1 VTSGRAAIDGP
12 PTLLGIPF
20 DGASSFLRGAAFA
33 PPRIRQALHS
43 TASNLWT
50 EGGVDLEADGALRDA
65 GDVAL
70 DADLSGDAM
79 RAAIER
85 AITQIGEA
93 GGRPIALGG
102 DHSVTYPVVRALRRR
117 HRRFA
122 LLHIDAHP
130 DLYQEFEGNR
140 WSHASPFARVME
152 EKLTDRLVQIGIRT
166 MNGHQRA
173 QAERFGVEVI
183 DMAAW
188 TAGRRVAVDMP
199 VYVSIDLD
207 GLDPAYAPGVSHR
220 EPGGM
225 TVRDVLGIIQ
235 GLVVPIIGAD
245 VVELNP
251 SRDADGVTAI
261 VAAKLVKELAGGMW
275 RLPTAG
281 A

>member
-1 VTSGRAAIDGP
+1 MTSGRAANDGP

-20 DGASSFLRGAAFA
+20 DGASSFLRGAASA
-33 PPRIRQALHS
+33 PPRIRRALHS

-85 AITQIGEA
+85 AVAQIGEA

-117 HRRFA
+117 HRRFT

-130 DLYQEFEGNR
+130 DLYEDFDGNR

-183 DMAAW
+183 DMLAW
-188 TAGRRVAVDMP
+188 SAGRRVVVDMP
-199 VYVSIDLD
+199 VYLSIDLD
-207 GLDPAYAPGVSHR
+207 GLDPAFAPGVSHR
-220 EPGGM
+220 EPGGL
-225 TVRDVLGIIQ
+225 TVREVIGIIQ

-251 SRDADGVTAI
+251 SRDADGVTAT

-275 RLPTAG
+275 RVPATG